1 MGITLRQDLKWNTY
15 IEKVRARS
23 NTLFWMILRT
33 FRSGDPKLLTD
44 LYKTYIRPLAEYNTC
59 TWSPYLRTDIREV
72 ENIQRRITR
81 SICKRANIK
90 FSTYEE
96 RLNILELESLQSRRI
111 KNDLVFL
118 YKIIN
123 GLVDMETSNILK
135 FSNFG
140 GYNLRRHT
148 QHISRQHIAKTHCR
162 NNFFSYRVI
171 SYWNKL
177 EEEVISSPNLVNFKI
192 KLKKLR
198 FLL

>member
-1 MGITLRQDLKWNTY
+1 MSNQSVFRMLTVHNICHVGISIVTKYRLR
-15 IEKVRARS
+15 
-23 NTLFWMILRT
+23 
-33 FRSGDPKLLTD
+33 
-44 LYKTYIRPLAEYNTC
+44 
-59 TWSPYLRTDIREV
+59 WS
-72 ENIQRRITR
+72 
-81 SICKRANIK
+81 
-90 FSTYEE
+90 
-96 RLNILELESLQSRRI
+96 